1 MQKRSIP
8 FLAVIGLFGMGLGFL
23 VSSLDPFIYNEK
35 VRLLA
40 PPGFR
45 NTALGFITIMA
56 LLMALVV
63 QLIVGRW
70 SDQSRSRWGRRQPYL
85 VVGAVGVSFALI
97 LVVMADGLTVLVIG
111 AMLVSTF
118 SNTTQAA
125 WQALIPDQVPEQQH
139 GTAAGVKTILELIG
153 VVTGVAIAGMMLSQ
167 GNLWGAP
174 LIAIGL
180 FFAILL
186 ITLYTLHRSTGSGEP
201 KKELESDKNLALV
214 LLKTLRSADPAFYWW
229 IANRFLFWSSAI
241 AIRTFLLNYLEDV
254 LGLSASEAQALGSRL
269 FILLGI
275 GVFILALPAGIIADR
290 IGRRPILITAGLMA
304 ATGTIIFVIWPVLE
318 ILFVAGALIAV
329 GAGIFASASWALAT
343 DLAPKG
349 EGATYL
355 ALANGATVLG
365 SMGGR
370 LGGPLIDGLNQ
381 IFDTIVVGYIVVFAI
396 AGLFFIGSS
405 LVVLKIRESK

>member
-1 MQKRSIP
+1 VQKRGVP
-8 FLAVIGLFGMGLGFL
+8 FLVVVGLFGMGLGFL

-40 PPGFR
+40 PLGYR
-45 NTALGFITIMA
+45 NTALGVITIMA

-63 QLIVGRW
+63 QPVVGRW
-70 SDQSRSRWGRRQPYL
+70 SDQSQSRWGRRQPYL
-85 VVGAVGVSFALI
+85 VAGAVGVSLALI
-97 LVVMADGLTVLVIG
+97 LVIVADGLGVLVIG

-118 SNTTQAA
+118 SNTTQSA
-125 WQALIPDQVPEQQH
+125 WQALIPDRVPEQQH
-139 GTAAGVKTILELIG
+139 GTAAGIKTILELIG
-153 VVTGVAIAGMMLSQ
+153 VVTGVAVAGMMLAQ
-167 GNLWGAP
+167 GILWGAP

-180 FFAILL
+180 FFTILL
-186 ITLYTLHRSTGSGEP
+186 ITLYTLHHSTSSLEP
-201 KKELESDKNLALV
+201 TKKDETEKNLVLI
-214 LLKTLRSADPAFYWW
+214 LLKTLRSARPSFYWW
-229 IANRFLFWSSAI
+229 MANRFLFWSSAI
-241 AIRTFLLNYLEDV
+241 AIRTFMLNYLEDV
-254 LGLSASEAQALGSRL
+254 LGLSANEAQALGSRL
-269 FILLGI
+269 FVLLGV
-275 GVFILALPAGIIADR
+275 GVFILALPAGVIADR
-290 IGRRPILITAGLMA
+290 IGRRPILAAAGGMA
-304 ATGTIIFVIWPVLE
+304 AIGTLLFVIWPALS
-318 ILFVAGALIAV
+318 ILYVAGGLIAV

-370 LGGPLIDGLNQ
+370 LGGPLIDGLNRLL
-381 IFDTIVVGYIVVFAI
+381 DTISFGYMVVFGI